1 MGKGG
6 SHNDELSGVQE
17 KVPVD
22 TTTAKEEAAELEAE
36 FAAWQ
41 TKVGPDIS
49 ALEASLSPIE
59 R

>member
-1 MGKGG
+1 MAKVV
-6 SHNDELSGVQE
+6 DEPSEG
-17 KVPVD
+17 D
-22 TTTAKEEAAELEAE
+22 ASAKEEAAELEAE